1 MKLRFPNLK
10 FFSLTIKA
18 RLIVLVGLLCFMLVA
33 GAVIGLGSMARQNAG
48 TQAIY
53 DNELVPTQL
62 TDTLRTSSLKY
73 FIALNEAANL
83 IGKADQ
89 LKQKMTEVA
98 RYQKEIDDVTDALQ
112 KRSAM
117 LSPKL
122 MAVVKDYRSS
132 DKDYAQAR
140 DDVLDAIKQ
149 NDNSATD
156 LIEMEM
162 RPLLMQ
168 RQDALSKVVDTERQ
182 EAQQIYQ
189 DQVTSYEHVRLIT
202 VIALLAGLL
211 FALLR
216 SALLIRS
223 ISHALNYAM
232 KVAKEIAGG
241 KLGHE
246 IEVKGADELANLLSA
261 LRTMDQRL
269 VEIVAEVRQGSDAVS
284 TAAQQIARGNDD
296 LSQRTQEQ
304 ASSLEETASSM
315 EEMTSTVKQNAEN
328 ASHANQLARGARE
341 QAERGGEVVAQA
353 VTAMREINSSS
364 RKISD
369 IVSLIDE
376 IAFQTNLLALNAAV
390 EAARAGEQ
398 GRGFAVV
405 ATEVRNLAQRSAG
418 AAKEIK
424 LLINDSNDK
433 VRTGTDLVDQSGKAL
448 ADIVDSVKKVTDI
461 VAEIAAASQEQS
473 AGIDQVNNAVAQM
486 DEMTQQ
492 NAALVEEASAAARA
506 MHEQSS
512 ELSRQVSFFRFGDD
526 AVVAAAPAKPKAAE
540 IMAETEAVFAAV
552 RQSAPAARRNV
563 PETADSGVWKE
574 F

>member
-1 MKLRFPNLK
+1 MKLRFPK
-10 FFSLTIKA
+10 FKLASPSIRA
-18 RLIVLVGLLCFMLVA
+18 RLIMLVSLLGFMLLA
-33 GAVIGLGSMARQNAG
+33 GAAIGLYSMSQQNAG
-48 TQAIY
+48 TQRIY
-53 DNELVPTQL
+53 ESELVPTQYL
-62 TDTLRTSSLKY
+62 DVVRTDSLKS
-73 FIALNEAANL
+73 FLTLNEAAAL
-83 IGKADQ
+83 VGKADQ
-89 LKQKMTEVA
+89 VKQKMAEYD
-98 RYQKEIDDVTDALQ
+98 RYQKEMNDYKNRFAALPM
-112 KRSAM
+112 SA
-117 LSPKL
+117 
-122 MAVVKDYRSS
+122 AATAANKDWHST
-132 DKDYAQAR
+132 DKDYEQAVQ
-140 DDVLDAIKQ
+140 DVLDAIKQ
-149 NDNSATD
+149 ADTGASD
-156 LIEMEM
+156 LVEMEL

-168 RQDALSKVVDTERQ
+168 RQDALSKLVQIQSTE
-182 EAQQIYQ
+182 AGQIFQ
-189 DQVTSYEHVRLIT
+189 DQIKSYQRVRLIT
-202 VIALLAGLL
+202 IIALLAGLL

-216 SALLIRS
+216 STLLIRS
-223 ISHALNYAM
+223 ISHALSYAM
-232 KVAKEIAGG
+232 KVANEIAGG

-246 IEVKGADELANLLSA
+246 IEVKGTDELANLLGA

-341 QAERGGEVVAQA
+341 QAERGGEVAAQA
-353 VTAMREINSSS
+353 VTAMREINNSS

-424 LLINDSNDK
+424 QLINDSADK
-433 VRTGTDLVDQSGKAL
+433 VRTGSELVDQSGKAL
-448 ADIVDSVKKVTDI
+448 SDIVDSVKKVTDI

-473 AGIDQVNNAVAQM
+473 AGIDQVNNAVSQM

-506 MHEQSS
+506 MHEQAG
-512 ELSRQVSFFRFGDD
+512 ELSRQVNFFRFGDD

-540 IMAETEAVFAAV
+540 ILAETEAVFAAV
-552 RQSAPAARRNV
+552 RQSAPVAARRAV
-563 PETADSGVWKE
+563 PESVVDSGAWKE

>member
-1 MKLRFPNLK
+1 MKLRFPK
-10 FFSLTIKA
+10 FKFKSLTIKA
-18 RLIVLVGLLCFMLVA
+18 RLVMLVGLLCVMLLA
-33 GAVIGLGSMARQNAG
+33 GAGIGLGSMSQQNAG

-53 DNELVPTQL
+53 ENSLVPSQYVDAVR
-62 TDTLRTSSLKY
+62 TDSLKY
-73 FIALNEAANL
+73 FLAMSEAASL
-83 IGKADQ
+83 VGKADQ
-89 LKQKMTEVA
+89 LKQKLAEA
-98 RYQKEIDDVTDALQ
+98 AKYESEENDYKKKLGEF
-112 KRSAM
+112 K
-117 LSPKL
+117 LSPAL
-122 MAVVKDYRSS
+122 AAAVKDYHST
-132 DKDYAQAR
+132 DKDYDQAKG
-140 DDVLDAIKQ
+140 DVLDAIKQ
-149 NDNSATD
+149 ADTGASD
-156 LIEMEM
+156 LVEMEM
-162 RPLLMQ
+162 RPLMMQ
-168 RQDALSKVVDTERQ
+168 RQDVLSKVVELQRS
-182 EAQQIYQ
+182 EAQQIFENQVKSYQ
-189 DQVTSYEHVRLIT
+189 RIRMIT
-202 VIALLAGLL
+202 LIALLAGML

-216 SALLIRS
+216 SAMLIRS
-223 ISHALNYAM
+223 ISHALSYAM
-232 KVAKEIAGG
+232 KVANEIAGG
-241 KLGHE
+241 KLGHDVQ
-246 IEVKGADELANLLSA
+246 VKGNDELANLLTA

-341 QAERGGEVVAQA
+341 QAERGGEVAAQA
-353 VTAMREINSSS
+353 VTAMREINTSS

-424 LLINDSNDK
+424 LLINDSADK
-433 VRTGTDLVDQSGKAL
+433 VRVGTELVDQSGKAL

-473 AGIDQVNNAVAQM
+473 AGIDQVNNAVSQM

-506 MHEQSS
+506 MHEQAD
-512 ELSRQVSFFRFGDD
+512 ELTNQVGFFQIGGVATAKQASKKAASDH
-526 AVVAAAPAKPKAAE
+526 VVAEA
-540 IMAETEAVFAAV
+540 EAVFAAV
-552 RQSAPAARRNV
+552 RKSGAPKAAPRPV
-563 PETADSGVWKE
+563 ETADAGVWKE